1 MSQETL
7 ATIKGTADRVRQ
19 FIEKTSL
26 LGSGS
31 EPYHEEIYI
40 HVKDGQVDGLASS
53 AGNSS
58 ISYCSFAEGGY
69 LDSVESTQDE
79 GTEAIINVPEFLEF
93 FDWASNGKKAD
104 VHLKGDADSD
114 LANKVVVESEY
125 KGEVMLPASQSVKD
139 KVPLGVVERFK
150 EGDKWDKH
158 VFYSNS
164 GNEPTTEIR
173 TSADKLDDIKGG
185 AEITGKEFF
194 PIVVDDEEFKIAIEK
209 ETGGSG
215 GEGQIEGE
223 AEGKDV
229 SNNYLH
235 GFEELV
241 KSINSDVILRTA
253 PDAPMSVIKDG
264 DGYVLRHILAP
275 VQ

>member
-19 FIEKTSL
+19 FVEKTSL

-31 EPYHEEIYI
+31 EPYHEEIYVHI
-40 HVKDGQVDGLASS
+40 KDGQVDGLASS

-69 LDSVESTQDE
+69 LDSVESEQEE

-104 VHLKGDADSD
+104 IHFKGSDDDD

-150 EGDKWDKH
+150 DGEKWDNH

-164 GNEPTTEIR
+164 GNEPTTEI
-173 TSADKLDDIKGG
+173 TTPADKLADIKNG

-194 PIVVDDEEFKIAIEK
+194 PIVVEDGSFKIEIQK
-209 ETGGSG
+209 ETGGSS
-215 GEGQIEGE
+215 GEGSIDAS

-229 SNNYLH
+229 NNNYLH

-241 KSINSDVILRTA
+241 KSLNGDIILRTA

>member
-7 ATIKGTADRVRQ
+7 ASIQASADRVRQ

-31 EPYHEEIYI
+31 DPYHEEIYVHI
-40 HVKDGQVDGLASS
+40 KDGQVDGLASS

-69 LDSVESTQDE
+69 LDSVESEQDE
-79 GTEAIINVPEFLEF
+79 GTEAIIDVSEFLRF
-93 FDWASNGKKAD
+93 FDWASDGKKAHVD
-104 VHLKGDADSD
+104 FEGNPDDD
-114 LANKVVVESEY
+114 LANKVVIKSEY
-125 KGEVMLPASQSVKD
+125 RGEVMLPASQSVKD

-150 EGDKWDKH
+150 DGEKWDNH

-173 TSADKLDDIKGG
+173 TDASKLIDIKEG

-194 PIVVDDEEFKIAIEK
+194 PIVVDEGEFQIEI
-209 ETGGSG
+209 EQDTGGNTGHGS
-215 GEGQIEGE
+215 INAE
-223 AEGKDV
+223 AEGRDV
-229 SNNYLH
+229 NNNYLH
-235 GFEELV
+235 GFEELT
-241 KSINSDVILRTA
+241 NSLNGDIVIRTA

>member
-7 ATIKGTADRVRQ
+7 ASIEGTADRVRQ

-31 EPYHEEIYI
+31 DPYHEEIYVHI
-40 HVKDGQVDGLASS
+40 KDGQVDGLASS

-58 ISYCSFAEGGY
+58 ISYCSFAQGGY
-69 LDSVESTQDE
+69 LDSVESEQDE
-79 GTEAIINVPEFLEF
+79 GTEAIIDVSEFLSF
-93 FDWASNGKKAD
+93 FDWASNGKKAHVRFLGSED
-104 VHLKGDADSD
+104 DD
-114 LANKVVVESEY
+114 LANKVVIESKF
-125 KGEVMLPASQSVKD
+125 KGEVMLPASQSIKE

-150 EGDKWDKH
+150 DGEKWDNH

-164 GNEPTTEIR
+164 GNEPTTEVK
-173 TSADKLDDIKGG
+173 TSASSLADIKDG
-185 AEITGKEFF
+185 ADITGKEFF
-194 PIVVDDEEFKIAIEK
+194 PIVVDDEEFQIVIEQ
-209 ETGGSG
+209 ETGGSRG
-215 GEGQIEGE
+215 SGSIEADTQGM
-223 AEGKDV
+223 DV
-229 SNNYLH
+229 DNNYLH
-235 GFEELV
+235 GFEELT
-241 KSINSDVILRTA
+241 SSLNGDIILRTA